1 MPTTISL
8 VNGVASAHL
17 SGGDRFMWVNPTPTN
32 VLVQNCGDFCV
43 QQGYDVPANSEVE
56 GQIIASPPAN
66 WTFTENPS
74 IWNNNGQPGMPH
86 VQNPPVLHRDVA

>member
-17 SGGDRFMWVNPTPTN
+17 NPGDHFVWVNPTTTN

-43 QQGYDVPANSEVE
+43 QQGYDVPAGTEVA
-56 GQIIASPPAN
+56 GQINSNPPAN
-66 WTFTENPS
+66 WTFSEYPS
-74 IWNNNGQPGMPH
+74 VWNNGGAPGMPH
-86 VQNPPVLHRDVA
+86 VQNPPVMHRDVA